1 MIKKGFT
8 LQELLITLG
17 IVGVISAL
25 ALPAVMGLRPDKNKS
40 LFIKTYNTI
49 ATLTSEILND
59 TSLYNETYDVNG
71 DPNCVG
77 MGCTARPS
85 DPQYNS
91 ESYEGAHKFAYLLA
105 DKLDLDG
112 DVTRTFDGVQPN
124 VMDFRTTDGTT
135 WHVISTCMNNTDGQ
149 MECRVVQL
157 QVDVNPNSSD
167 CHNIYS
173 ANCTNPTRF
182 NLTIDANGKLQ
193 AADAMSIAYLQNP
206 TKMQAKSNDK
216 DLAAQLLAAGSTTD
230 KMYKALDEINKKQQK
245 SN

>member
-8 LQELLITLG
+8 LQELLITMG
-17 IVGVISAL
+17 IVGIISAI

-59 TSLYNETYDVNG
+59 TSLYNETYDANG
-71 DPNCVG
+71 NPNCVG
-77 MGCTARPS
+77 MGCTARPA

-91 ESYEGAHKFAYLLA
+91 ENYEGAHKFAYLLA
-105 DKLDLDG
+105 DKLDVDG
-112 DVTRTFDGVQPN
+112 DVREPMSGNTPN
-124 VMDFRTTDGTT
+124 VIQFNTTDGVT
-135 WHVISTCMNNTDGQ
+135 WQVVTVCNNNDDGQ
-149 MECRVVQL
+149 RQCFCPNIQI
-157 QVDVNPNSSD
+157 DVNPNSND

-173 ANCTNPTRF
+173 ANCTNPTKF
-182 NLTIDANGKLQ
+182 NLTIDANGKFQ

-206 TKMQAKSNDK
+206 TEMQAKGDDK

-230 KMYKALDEINKKQQK
+230 KMYKALDEINKKKQK
-245 SN
+245 